1 MPYVIMKRDDIP
13 AGVLQVLDLVPN
25 TSQHNQIYEAVPQT
39 KYVRAVQNEAATLLT
54 NGGVITFAT
63 ETRGLIAWLLT
74 NVDDG
79 TGVAATG
86 TITTIV
92 QANLL
97 DNETFTISDGTT
109 STVFAF
115 HVTGAYAPVV
125 GEVEVDVT
133 AAVTAN
139 DVRDAIITAVQ
150 GVASFFVTATSGGA
164 STVTLTNDNVGTA
177 GNVVVTDTVVDAGF
191 THTGMAGGVD
201 ADALTAAEASTD
213 ADDIL
218 GLLNFGAAGAAGV
231 LDLAAINGALST
243 GQITAGQVTDIL
255 DILAG
260 REYLVPAGVQVQA
273 ASAFVVSPA
282 IDATG
287 GPAFV
292 AGTLRNLYATDSLT
306 ISFYEGALSKYTSS
320 SFSYGGV
327 SGVALAVYENDGT
340 LFA

>member
-1 MPYVIMKRDDIP
+1 MPYIIMKRDDIP

-54 NGGVITFAT
+54 NGGVITFAA

-86 TITTIV
+86 TITTV
-92 QANLL
+92 AKASLL
-97 DNETFTISDGTT
+97 DNETFVISDGTT
-109 STVFAF
+109 SKTFAF

-125 GEVEVDVT
+125 GEIEVNVTTDVT
-133 AAVTAN
+133 ST
-139 DVRDAIITAVQ
+139 DVRDRMISAIN
-150 GVASFFVTATSGGA
+150 GVASFFVTAAIGGA
-164 STVTLTNDNVGTA
+164 AIVNLTNDNVGTA
-177 GNVVVTDTVVDAGF
+177 GNVLVTDAVAAGGF

-201 ADALTAAEASTD
+201 ADALTAAEAATD
-213 ADDIL
+213 ASDIL
-218 GLLNFGAAGAAGV
+218 GLLNFGAVGAAGV

-282 IDATG
+282 IGAAG

-292 AGTLRNLYATDSLT
+292 AGTLRNLYDTDSLT

-320 SFSYGGV
+320 SFSYSGV